1 MKTASRLHRLTAW
14 LACLAMAFAVL
25 APSISRA
32 TAVGGWT
39 EICTSAGMK
48 LVKLADDDGTRLPS
62 GSLMQGEHCPFCAHH
77 ADLAGPVPQAPAM
90 AHPIGLGETVPRL
103 FLQAPRPLFTWTP
116 AQSRAPPATS

>member
-1 MKTASRLHRLTAW
+1 MKIDSHPHRIAAW
-14 LACLAMAFAVL
+14 LACLAMLFAVL

-48 LVKLADDDGTRLPS
+48 LVKLADDGTRAPS

-90 AHPIGLGETVPRL
+90 AHPIGLGEIVPRL

-116 AQSRAPPATS
+116 AQSRAPPANS